1 MLKSLPTESTVMEI
15 QITCRNVS
23 LTDDEM
29 ESAERRL
36 RYALGRFESR
46 IQSAR
51 VTLTDVDGPGD
62 GNDVLCRLK
71 IFLKKNGDVIVGDT
85 DVSVEAAIAN
95 VADRGARSIS
105 RLLDRQR
112 DHQGIAMTQQS
123 ASAGSTS
130 TARRLRDEI

>member
-1 MLKSLPTESTVMEI
+1 MVMEI

-23 LTDDEM
+23 LTEVQM
-29 ESAERRL
+29 EYAEHRL
-36 RYALGRFESR
+36 RLALGRFESR
-46 IQSAR
+46 VQSAR
-51 VTLTDVDGPGD
+51 VTLTDVDGPED
-62 GNDVLCRLK
+62 GNDILCRLK
-71 IFLKKNGDVIVGDT
+71 IILKKNGDIIVGDT

-112 DHQGIAMTQQS
+112 DYQGIAMPQQS
-123 ASAGSTS
+123 TSAGSTS

>member
-1 MLKSLPTESTVMEI
+1 MEI
-15 QITCRNVS
+15 QITCRNVT

-36 RYALGRFESR
+36 RLALGRFESR
-46 IQSAR
+46 IRSATI
-51 VTLTDVDGPGD
+51 TLTDVDGPGE
-62 GNDVLCRLK
+62 GKDVLCRLK
-71 IFLKKNGDVIVGDT
+71 VILKKKGEVIVGDT

-112 DHQGIAMTQQS
+112 DHQGIAMPQQS

-130 TARRLRDEI
+130 TPQRLRDEI